1 LDGPH
6 HYFCRINIK
15 VFAKGKKKIGGV
27 SMRKFM
33 VTTLIFFLAF
43 FCIQFNEV
51 EARGYGW
58 GYKKNSNNE
67 IPDVGKYSE
76 ILREHGAYYV
86 DDSGEK
92 TLYLT
97 FDNGYE
103 QGYTDEILDVLKK
116 EKVPATFFVTGHY
129 VNSATD
135 LIKRMVD
142 EGHIIGNHSYHHPD
156 FTTVNK
162 EVMKRELE
170 TLEQAVSK
178 ASNQKDIKYV
188 RPPKGMFNQQTL
200 EWANELG
207 YIHVFWSIAII
218 DWNTNAQKG
227 WQYAYDQVMKQV
239 HPGAII
245 LLHAVSEE
253 NAKALEKI
261 IHALKKEG
269 YTSKSVDDFVIK
281 NNMPQP
287 MYGY

>member
-1 LDGPH
+1 LDGRH
-6 HYFCRINIK
+6 HFSCSIK
-15 VFAKGKKKIGGV
+15 NNDLAKGKKKIGGV
-27 SMRKFM
+27 SMRKLI

-43 FCIQFNEV
+43 FSVNFNEAG
-51 EARGYGW
+51 ARGYGW
-58 GYKKNSNNE
+58 GYKKNSNHE
-67 IPDVGKYSE
+67 IPDVGKYRE
-76 ILREHGAYYV
+76 ILRENGAYYV
-86 DDSGEK
+86 DESGEK
-92 TLYLT
+92 TVYLT

-103 QGYTDEILDVLKK
+103 QGFTDEILDVLKS

-135 LIKRMVD
+135 LIERMVN

-178 ASNQKDIKYV
+178 VSKQKDIKYV

-207 YIHVFWSIAII
+207 YIHVFWSLAII

-227 WQYAYDQVMKQV
+227 WQYAYNQVMNQI

-245 LLHAVSEE
+245 LLHAVSED
-253 NAKALEKI
+253 NAEALERI
-261 IHALKKEG
+261 IQDLKKEG
-269 YTSKSVDDFVIK
+269 YTFKSLDDFVLKDKIS
-281 NNMPQP
+281 QP
-287 MYGY
+287 IYGY

>member
-1 LDGPH
+1 M
-6 HYFCRINIK
+6 FRINRLRPTAF
-15 VFAKGKKKIGGV
+15 V
-27 SMRKFM
+27 
-33 VTTLIFFLAF
+33 FFLAF
-43 FCIQFNEV
+43 FFVNIHGT
-51 EARGYGW
+51 EAAGYGW
-58 GYKKNSNNE
+58 GYKKNKDHE
-67 IPDVGKYSE
+67 IPDVGRYGE
-76 ILREHGAYYV
+76 ILKEYGAYYV

-103 QGYTDEILDVLKK
+103 QGYTEGILDVLKK

-129 VNSATD
+129 VNSQPE

-156 FTTVNK
+156 FTILTK

-170 TLEQAVSK
+170 TLEEAVRKVS
-178 ASNQKDIKYV
+178 SQDDIKYV

-207 YIHVFWSIAII
+207 YIHVFWSLAII

-227 WQYAYDQVMKQV
+227 WQYAYDQVMEQV

-245 LLHAVSEE
+245 LLHAVSED
-253 NAKALEKI
+253 NAMAMEKMLQD
-261 IHALKKEG
+261 LKKNG
-269 YTSKSVDDFVIK
+269 YTFKSLDEFVIK
-281 NNMPQP
+281 DKVPKGI
-287 MYGY
+287 YGF

>member
-1 LDGPH
+1 ML
-6 HYFCRINIK
+6 

-27 SMRKFM
+27 SMRKLM

-43 FCIQFNEV
+43 FCVHFNEV

-58 GYKKNSNNE
+58 GYKKNSNHE

-86 DDSGEK
+86 DGSGEK

-103 QGYTDEILDVLKK
+103 QGFTDEILDVLKK
-116 EKVPATFFVTGHY
+116 ERVPATFFVTGHY

-162 EVMKRELE
+162 DVMKRELE

-178 ASNQKDIKYV
+178 ASKQKDIKYV

-218 DWNTNAQKG
+218 DWDTNAQKG
-227 WQYAYDQVMKQV
+227 WQYAYDQVMNQV

-245 LLHAVSEE
+245 LLHAVSED
-253 NAKALEKI
+253 NAKALGKI
-261 IHALKKEG
+261 IQDLKKEG
-269 YTSKSVDDFVIK
+269 YTFKSLDDFVLK
-281 NNMPQP
+281 EKLPQP
-287 MYGY
+287 IYGY